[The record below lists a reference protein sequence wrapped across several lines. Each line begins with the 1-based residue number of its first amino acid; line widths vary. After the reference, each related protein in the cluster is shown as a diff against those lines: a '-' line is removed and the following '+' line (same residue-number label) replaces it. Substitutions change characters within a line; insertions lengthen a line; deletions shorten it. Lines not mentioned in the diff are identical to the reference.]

1 MTTGRINQV
10 TTFRFR
16 FRGHRLLACDK
27 HSLSRCGV
35 HHLTFRVQDP
45 WQLERSGPRVPPSNP
60 QMPSRRF
67 PFSHV
72 PSEISFLPARE
83 TQGSPTD
90 DEDYRRLTTDVAE
103 PRVASCIRFDHRQ
116 ATHLLQHRSSMSH
129 KDSIR
134 LYRQDT
140 PRTDP
145 LRAGFPRGGTHPLD
159 SRRPSHPSKRPT
171 REASK
176 PGRSKP
182 PFNL

>member
-45 WQLERSGPRVPPSNP
+45 SQLERSGPRVPTSNP
-60 QMPSRRF
+60 QMASPRF

-72 PSEISFLPARE
+72 PSEISFSPSRE
-83 TQGSPTD
+83 TKGSPTY
-90 DEDYRRLTTDVAE
+90 DEDYRRPTTDVAE
-103 PRVASCIRFDHRQ
+103 PRVTSCIRFDHRQ

-134 LYRQDT
+134 L
-140 PRTDP
+140 
-145 LRAGFPRGGTHPLD
+145 
-159 SRRPSHPSKRPT
+159 
-171 REASK
+171 
-176 PGRSKP
+176 
-182 PFNL
+182 